1 MTHRTERFQTD
12 LKVRIHNHAFSKSP
26 EKPFNMT
33 FRTDPKKQNYFA
45 SEYINSDKKKGKLL
59 KYFKEMREFNNFHK
73 LRRDEKENAVLEPI
87 NKKMYQTCFN
97 SPGKF
102 RSRVN
107 TPLNLEKIETN
118 Q

>member
-1 MTHRTERFQTD
+1 
-12 LKVRIHNHAFSKSP
+12 
-26 EKPFNMT
+26 
-33 FRTDPKKQNYFA
+33 
-45 SEYINSDKKKGKLL
+45 
-59 KYFKEMREFNNFHK
+59 MREFSNFNK
-73 LRRDEKENAVLEPI
+73 LRRDDKQNAVLEPI

-118 Q
+118 